1 MADGERQTQAGP
13 GGNAAPGPL
22 LWTLESWNN
31 LIERRRRERLPHAL
45 LLSGPAGLGKRHF
58 AEAIAAALLCRE
70 PRPDGSACGQCGG
83 CRLFAGGSHPDFLR
97 LVPEEGGRTI
107 KIDQVRAHNEFL
119 ALTAQYRGH
128 RVSLIDPADA
138 MTMGAA
144 NSLLKTLEEP
154 SGGAVLL
161 LVSDRPAALP
171 ATIRSRCQR
180 IEFRPPARAQALAWL
195 REETGAEDPGLLLDL
210 AGGAP
215 LVAAAMAD
223 GQRLEQR
230 TRLFADLDALWS
242 GRDEPVAVAARWH
255 SGPGLPEA
263 LHWLSLTL
271 MDMIRLKL
279 SATDRHIMN
288 RDQVVVMQ
296 RWVGRA
302 EVLQIQRQLESVE
315 TYQRQVSGQAN
326 LNPQLV
332 LEDLLIDW
340 THLPAGSGRR

>member
-1 MADGERQTQAGP
+1 MADGERQTQASP
-13 GGNAAPGPL
+13 GGNAARPPP
-22 LWTLESWNN
+22 WTQENWSN
-31 LIERRRRERLPHAL
+31 LVGRRRRERLPHAL
-45 LLSGPAGLGKRHF
+45 LLSGPAGLGKRRF
-58 AEAIAAALLCRE
+58 AEALAAALLCRE
-70 PRPDGSACGQCGG
+70 PHPDGSACGQCGG

-97 LVPEEGGRTI
+97 LVPEEGGRAI
-107 KIDQVRAHNEFL
+107 KIEQVRAHNEFL
-119 ALTAQYRGH
+119 SLTAQYRGH

-180 IEFRPPARAQALAWL
+180 IEFRLPAREQALAWL
-195 REETGAEDPGLLLDL
+195 REETGAAEPGLLLDL

-215 LVAAAMAD
+215 LAAAAMAD
-223 GQRLEQR
+223 GERLEQR
-230 TRLFADLDALWS
+230 SRLFADLDALWS

-255 SGPGLPEA
+255 GGPGLPEA
-263 LHWLSLTL
+263 LHWLSLAL

-288 RDQVVVMQ
+288 RDQVAVMQ

-302 EVLQIQRQLESVE
+302 AVLEIQRLLESVE
-315 TYQRQVSGQAN
+315 TYRRQVSGQAN

-332 LEDLLIDW
+332 IEDLLIDW
-340 THLPAGSGRR
+340 THLSAGTDRR